1 MNAQRNGFNFHRDF
15 SKVSPN
21 SPYTEPR
28 SQLPVPFSEHQAALE
43 RARAEAHQLGV
54 AEGRALQENAE
65 SRRMGDALDRIAGQM
80 QGLVHQMKAVEDQA
94 RQEAMT
100 FARIFAEKLAGRLIE
115 QSPLTAIEATARA
128 ILDDL
133 RGAAHVAVR
142 VAPPLVDSCK
152 SRLGLLLRENGIEPK
167 LFVFP
172 DPEIAIGDCR
182 IEWADGG
189 IVRDRDKL
197 IYLIDKSLDMLLPQ
211 HRHNN

>member
-15 SKVSPN
+15 SNVNAN
-21 SPYTEPR
+21 SPYIEPR
-28 SQLPVPFSEHQAALE
+28 GQLPVPFVEHQAALE

-54 AEGRALQENAE
+54 AEGRALQESAE
-65 SRRMGDALDRIAGQM
+65 NRRMGDALDRIAGQM
-80 QGLVHQMKAVEDQA
+80 LGLVHQMKAVEDQA

-115 QSPLTAIEATARA
+115 QSPLATIEATARA

-172 DPEIAIGDCR
+172 DPDIATGDCR

-197 IYLIDKSLDMLLPQ
+197 SYLIDKSLDMLLPQ
-211 HRHNN
+211 QR